1 MANYFSKYKGRGG
14 PAIEPGIIQMMGSIG
29 DEYAKGITK
38 FGEEIGSAISERD
51 ERIRQENATEFF
63 LNLGRTTG
71 VEDNV
76 SYNKAN
82 DEKTQRVAAAEKRS
96 AISYENLKAAHAQ
109 TGEQGDMG
117 KANEIRDKI
126 DATQTRI
133 WNITSTVFQKE
144 KAIDKQK
151 EKLANPAR
159 LKVEKE
165 MGMLLPPL
173 PHRRTAEEK
182 KWFDAW
188 DTRSSAG
195 ITSSSI
201 RKQIKEFQKLRDE
214 LKDQVPKL
222 QEDFILAKKF
232 WQMETAN
239 PGSSKGMNAPL
250 GSDEYQT
257 ALERLNVFRELRD
270 QTESQTRLQREAL
283 GPLAAQVDPLPVPS
297 LADALPAML
306 YDKPDALARLMNY
319 DRPTPKST
327 LVENARNEVVAAELD
342 LEKVLGEPKLRREDF
357 QRPETDVEKIRRLYV
372 DKKKYPKDFGEKVIT
387 YLQKTSGPQLRI
399 ENLGEYGT
407 WMVTNQG
414 AQRVDQ
420 SSAKIP
426 AREQQRIDQKA
437 AHRKETKANREY
449 YDKEI
454 TRIEEEI
461 STINRK
467 ADDAYTYP
475 EGVTAEDIRRK
486 SELQQDLLE
495 IKEWFRTTQAVLTQ
509 DVGEVIG
516 GLDIT
521 EPLTE
526 TELIVP

>member
-1 MANYFSKYKGRGG
+1 MAEYFSKYRGRGG

-29 DEYAKGITK
+29 DEYAKGIAK

-82 DEKTQRVAAAEKRS
+82 DERTQRVTAAEKRS

-126 DATQTRI
+126 DAIQTKI
-133 WNITSTVFQKE
+133 GDIQSNVFRKD
-144 KAIDKQK
+144 KAIDAQRK
-151 EKLANPAR
+151 KLADPDRISVENYIPQSRLLTPKERKWADVWDRNPDA
-159 LKVEKE
+159 
-165 MGMLLPPL
+165 GM
-173 PHRRTAEEK
+173 
-182 KWFDAW
+182 
-188 DTRSSAG
+188 
-195 ITSSSI
+195 TSSSI
-201 RKQIKEFQKLRDE
+201 KKQIKEFQKLRDE

-232 WQMETAN
+232 WQMESSN

-270 QTESQTRLQREAL
+270 QTESRTRLQREAL

-319 DRPTPKST
+319 DRPTPKSA
-327 LVENARNEVVAAELD
+327 LVESARNEVVAAELD
-342 LEKVLGEPKLRREDF
+342 LEKVLSEPELRREDF
-357 QRPETDVEKIRRLYV
+357 QRPETEVEKIRRLYV

-420 SSAKIP
+420 DSAKIP
-426 AREQQRIDQKA
+426 AREQQRIAQKT
-437 AHRKETKANREY
+437 AHRKETKSNREY

-454 TRIEEEI
+454 TRIESEI
-461 STINRK
+461 SGINQK
-467 ADDAYTYP
+467 AADPYTYP
-475 EGVTAEDIRRK
+475 EGVTAEDTRRK

-509 DVGEVIG
+509 DIGEVIG
-516 GLDIT
+516 GLDIGN
-521 EPLTE
+521 PITE
-526 TELIVP
+526 TELIRIQ